1 MWKNVQGEGVPQS
14 FDTLCH
20 ETVSTLVTLRLKIG
34 KNHFSKITT
43 IKKLT
48 FLIFFL
54 QRFAFYTTIPSFL
67 IQLSL
72 LALACYALTAKSAT
86 LAHKRRSVIRLDE
99 EEKAHELVERQQQ
112 SFDTKSDS
120 ARSTPDQVRVVAG
133 KR

>member
-20 ETVSTLVTLRLKIG
+20 ETVSTIVT
-34 KNHFSKITT
+34 FSKS
-43 IKKLT
+43 KKKMTDIL
-48 FLIFFL
+48 LL

-112 SFDTKSDS
+112 WFDTKSDS

>member
-20 ETVSTLVTLRLKIG
+20 ET
-34 KNHFSKITT
+34 
-43 IKKLT
+43 
-48 FLIFFL
+48 
-54 QRFAFYTTIPSFL
+54 RFAFYTTIPSFL

-72 LALACYALTAKSAT
+72 LALAGYALTAKSAT
-86 LAHKRRSVIRLDE
+86 SAHKRRSVIRLDE